1 MPQISQI
8 AATYASQIFWL
19 LLTFGFVFVVIGLGM
34 LPKIESTVEARD
46 KRISD
51 DLEAAKAAH
60 ARADQIEEDYR
71 TRTNEDRATAQKIT
85 LAAKDKAVKD
95 AEKRLAVSD
104 AEIAGK
110 IAAAEARIS
119 EATAAAMTE
128 IEGIAVEAAL
138 ELVAKVSGAKADA
151 VTASK
156 AVKAALANG

>member
-51 DLEAAKAAH
+51 DLDAAKAAH

-71 TRTNEDRATAQKIT
+71 ARTNENRAAAQKIT
-85 LAAKDKAVKD
+85 HAAKDKAVKA

-110 IAAAEARIS
+110 IAAAEARIAD
-119 EATAAAMTE
+119 ATAKAMTE
-128 IEGIAVEAAL
+128 IEVIAAEAAL
-138 ELVAKVSGAKADA
+138 DLVSKVSGAKANA
-151 VTASK
+151 AAASK

>member
-51 DLEAAKAAH
+51 DLEVAKAAH
-60 ARADQIEEDYR
+60 ARADQIEEEYR
-71 TRTNEDRATAQKIT
+71 TRTNEDRAAAQKIT
-85 LAAKDKAVKD
+85 QAAKDKSAKD

-104 AEIAGK
+104 ADIAGK
-110 IAAAEARIS
+110 IAAAEARIA

-128 IEGIAVEAAL
+128 IETIAAEAAL
-138 ELVAKVSGAKADA
+138 QLVSKVSGAKADA
-151 VTASK
+151 AAASK